1 MRKIFFLA
9 LSATVFL
16 TATALRLSA
25 QQTRSRAL
33 FDDGWLFHKG
43 DVKDAQTTEFRDTS
57 WQPVTLPHDWSIQG
71 PWSEKWASATAY
83 LPGGIGWYSKRFTVD
98 ARDSAKK
105 IFIYFDG
112 VYKDSRVW
120 INGHLLGERPNG
132 FVSFYYDMTPY
143 IRFGKTNRIAVRVD
157 HSQFADSRWYT
168 GSGIYRDVYL
178 VVTPRLHLGIWGV
191 RAITDSVIPV
201 HARVRVQSTVL
212 NESTRSRQIT
222 VTETL
227 VDTAGRTMAS
237 ASRNIPV
244 TAGGRVTTEM
254 ILPVARPSLWSV
266 DHPNLYTLKTSVAAA
281 GGQVDE
287 TNTTIGIRAF
297 RFDAD
302 RGFFLNG
309 RNLKLKGVC
318 LHDDAGCLGVAVPR
332 DVWIRRLKILK
343 AAGCNAIRLSH
354 NPHAPELYEL
364 SDSMGF
370 LLIDEA
376 FDEWELGKHKW
387 IQGWNVGK
395 PGTDGYHE
403 YFKKWADTDL
413 ADMILRDRNHASV
426 IMWSIGNE
434 IDYPNDPYSDP
445 VLNQG
450 RNPQIYGSGYMADHP
465 SADNLGRISRHLVS
479 VVKRYDT
486 TRPVTAALA
495 AVAVSD
501 KVGYADALDVVGYNY
516 QEYRYPEDH
525 AAYPR
530 RKIYGSENSK
540 SYGAWKAVLDND
552 FVAGQFLWTGIDY
565 LGEAGRFPSR
575 GNTAGLIDMA
585 GFKKPAYYFRQS
597 IWTTRPMIYIGT
609 TRIRP
614 AGGRFAAWARGRAER
629 TWNYRPGDTVLVN
642 CYTNCEEAELMENGK
657 SLGRK
662 PMDDSTHVISWLVP
676 FRSGTLSVRGF
687 SGGKE
692 VARDQMKTAGA
703 PRALELSSDVDELI
717 PDGRSVAHVTIRVVD
732 EAGNVV
738 PDGRQEITCKVSGSG
753 KLLGLESGDTRSV
766 ESYTSDQRQA
776 MHGRLLA
783 YVQSGKAEGTITV
796 TVTAPG
802 LAPATLTL
810 RAGGPGR

>member
-1 MRKIFFLA
+1 MRKFFFLG
-9 LSATVFL
+9 LSAMVFL
-16 TATALRLSA
+16 SSTALRLSA
-25 QQTRSRAL
+25 QQARKRVL
-33 FDDGWLFHKG
+33 FDAGWFFHKG
-43 DVKDAQTTEFRDTS
+43 DLKGAQMNGFRDAG
-57 WQPVTLPHDWSIQG
+57 WQPVTLPHDWSIRG

-83 LPGGIGWYSKRFTVD
+83 LPGGVGWYSKRFTVA
-98 ARDSAKK
+98 ARDSAQKV
-105 IFIYFDG
+105 FIYFNG

-157 HSQFADSRWYT
+157 HSEFADSRWYT

-178 VVTPRLHLGIWGV
+178 VVTPRLHLGIWGI
-191 RAITDSVIPV
+191 RASSDSVTLR

-212 NESTRSRQIT
+212 NETTRPRQIT

-227 VDTAGRTMAS
+227 VDGAGRTVAS
-237 ASRNIPV
+237 ASRNTRV
-244 TAGGRVTTEM
+244 AAGGRVTSET
-254 ILPVARPSLWSV
+254 ILPVASPLLWSV
-266 DHPNLYTLKTSVAAA
+266 DAPHLYTLKTSVAVA
-281 GGQVDE
+281 GRLVDE
-287 TNTTIGIRAF
+287 KNTTIGIRTF

-309 RNLKLKGVC
+309 RNFKLKGVC

-332 DVWIRRLKILK
+332 DVWVRRLKILK

-387 IQGWNVGK
+387 IQGWNVGT

-403 YFKKWADTDL
+403 YFKKWGDTDL
-413 ADMILRDRNHASV
+413 TDMILRDRNHPSV

-434 IDYPNDPYSDP
+434 IDYPNDPYSDT

-465 SADNLGRISRHLVS
+465 SAENLGRISRHLVS

-501 KVGYADALDVVGYNY
+501 RVGYADALDVVGYNY
-516 QEYRYPEDH
+516 QEYRYSEDH

-540 SYGAWKAVLDND
+540 NYAAWKAVLDND

-597 IWTTRPMIYIGT
+597 IWTTTPMIYIGT
-609 TRIRP
+609 TPIRP
-614 AGGRFAAWARGRAER
+614 GNARFAAWARSRAER

-662 PMDDSTHVISWLVP
+662 PMDDSTHVISWRVP

-687 SGGKE
+687 NGGKE

-703 PRALELSSDVDELI
+703 PQALELSPDVQKLT
-717 PDGRSVAHVTIRVVD
+717 PDGRSVAHLTIRVVD
-732 EAGNVV
+732 GEGNPV
-738 PDGRQEITCKVSGSG
+738 PDGRQEITCRVEGPG

-766 ESYTSDQRQA
+766 ESYTADHRQA

-783 YVQSGKAEGTITV
+783 YIQSGKTEGAIRITV
-796 TVTAPG
+796 TAAG
-802 LAPATLTL
+802 LSPATVTL
-810 RAGGPGR
+810 RASQPDR